1 MRARP
6 TVGLM
11 SSVRRARSDDLDDLV
26 RLETALFVEDAGVYE
41 EFADT
46 SWPER
51 EGRDD
56 FRRLIE
62 SSKCLVLVAEEV
74 GGVVGFLAGYT
85 APSSP
90 TRQPVEYA
98 VLRSLYVTSGQRR
111 RGAAQ
116 LLIDE
121 FLAWAIANDCV
132 EAHVDSYAANV
143 GAQALYERNGFAVRS
158 ISRVHRL

>member
-1 MRARP
+1 
-6 TVGLM
+6 M
-11 SSVRRARSDDLDDLV
+11 STVRRATSEDLDDLV
-26 RLETALFVEDAGVYE
+26 RLESALFVEDAGVYE

-56 FRRLIE
+56 FRQLIE
-62 SSKCLVLVAEEV
+62 SSKCLMLVAEQV
-74 GGVVGFLAGYT
+74 DSVVGFLAGYM
-85 APSSP
+85 ASSSP

-98 VLRSLYVTSGQRR
+98 VLRSLYVAVDQRR

-116 LLIDE
+116 LLINE
-121 FLAWAIANDCV
+121 FLAWARTKECV

-143 GAQALYERNGFAVRS
+143 GVQALYERNGFTVRS
-158 ISRVHRL
+158 ISRVLRL

>member
-1 MRARP
+1 
-6 TVGLM
+6 M
-11 SSVRRARSDDLDDLV
+11 STVRRATAEDLDDLV
-26 RLETALFVEDAGVYE
+26 KLESALFVEDAGVYE

-56 FRRLIE
+56 FVQLIE
-62 SSKCLVLVAEEV
+62 SLNCLVLVAAYES
-74 GGVVGFLAGYT
+74 GVVGFLAGYT
-85 APSSP
+85 TPSSP

-98 VLRSLYVTSGQRR
+98 VLRSIYVSTEQRR

-116 LLIDE
+116 SLIDE
-121 FLAWAIANDCV
+121 FLAWARSKECV

-143 GAQALYERNGFAVRS
+143 GAQALYERNGFAARS